1 MAYDMYQERIL
12 EHYRKPRNFGHL
24 EHATASG
31 TEANPLCGDNITM
44 ELILDASH
52 EKVEDVRFSGE
63 GCAISVASAS
73 LLSQEVKG
81 KSVKSVAALS
91 QTDVEKMVGV
101 PLSPVRIKCAL
112 TSLMALNRALG
123 STRDGSSKPGA

>member
-24 EHATASG
+24 EHVDKKG
-31 TEANPLCGDNITM
+31 TEANPLCGDSITV
-44 ELILDASH
+44 ELLLDASGQ
-52 EKVEDVRFSGE
+52 KVEDVRFHGE

-73 LLSQEVKG
+73 LLSMEVKG
-81 KSVKSVAALS
+81 KTLKELS
-91 QTDVEKMVGV
+91 DLTQKDIERMVGV

-112 TSLMALNRALG
+112 TPLMALGHALG
-123 STRDGSSKPGA
+123 DAHQ

>member
-24 EHATASG
+24 GHVDMKG
-31 TEANPLCGDNITM
+31 TEANPLCGDSITV
-44 ELILDASH
+44 ELALDASR
-52 EKVEDVRFSGE
+52 EKVEDVRFHGE

-73 LLSQEVKG
+73 MLSMELKG
-81 KSVKSVAALS
+81 KTLKELAQLG
-91 QTDVEKMVGV
+91 QKDIEKMVGV

-112 TSLMALNRALG
+112 TPLMALGHALG
-123 STRDGSSKPGA
+123 QTSEQ